1 MSHGEIRRR
10 RSLLPKISIVKE
22 PARIAT
28 RWAIIAAG
36 LTPLA
41 AVGVIYGID
50 RLRKARIP
58 GGHHGFPTMAPKPI
72 KVGDNII
79 SAYTEG
85 ATLYADMIRAIDS
98 AKDHVYFE
106 TYVWRSDNVGMAFKE
121 ALMRAAKRG
130 VDVFIIYDGFGSFM
144 SSPALKIFP
153 RTDHLYVHRV
163 KEVRAGLFLGDLR
176 RTGRN
181 HRKILVVDDTVGF
194 VGGFNI
200 GKDFGTEWR
209 DTHIEIEGPAVG
221 ILSSGFREFWNT
233 FRSKNQPRLPEGDE
247 LPWNDQIDVAFN
259 LPSHLLFPVR
269 QQYLDAFRRAGKSIE
284 LTTAYFVP
292 DKEILREL
300 ILAERRGVEV
310 RVLIPEYSNHIL
322 ADWVA
327 RPFYGALL
335 EEGVEIWLYKH
346 AMIHAKTVIA
356 DGYRSIV
363 GTANVDRLSMMG
375 NFEVTVRIDSP
386 EFAGRLEEIFE
397 NDLTTSRELT
407 LQEWEQRNL
416 FTRILEKLVQPFSF
430 VV

>member
-1 MSHGEIRRR
+1 MSHDEVRLESPLFPRFSVVRG
-10 RSLLPKISIVKE
+10 
-22 PARIAT
+22 PAKTAT
-28 RWAIIAAG
+28 RWALSA
-36 LTPLA
+36 A
-41 AVGVIYGID
+41 AVAPLSAVGIIYGID
-50 RLRKARIP
+50 RVRRSRIP

-72 KVGDNII
+72 EVGDNVI

-85 ATLYADMIRAIDS
+85 GTLYADMIRAIDG
-98 AKDHVYFE
+98 ANDHVYFE
-106 TYVWRSDNVGMAFKE
+106 MFVWRSDNTGMAFKE

-130 VDVFIIYDGFGSFM
+130 VDVFIIYDGFGSFL
-144 SSPALKIFP
+144 SRPALKIFP
-153 RTDHLYVHRV
+153 RTKHLYVHRV
-163 KEVRAGLFLGDLR
+163 KEVRVGLLLGDLR

-181 HRKILVVDDTVGF
+181 HRKILIVDDQVGF

-200 GKDFGTEWR
+200 GDDFGTEWR
-209 DTHIEIEGPAVG
+209 DTHIEIVGPAVS

-233 FRSKNQPRLPEGDE
+233 FRARNQPRLPEGDE
-247 LPWNDQIDVAFN
+247 LPWDDQIDVAFN

-269 QQYLDAFRRAGKSIE
+269 QQYLDAFRRAGHSIE

-335 EEGVEIWLYKH
+335 KEGVEIWLYKH

-386 EFAGRLEEIFE
+386 AFAQRLEEIFE

-407 LQEWEQRNL
+407 LEEWEERNL

>member
-1 MSHGEIRRR
+1 MSL
-10 RSLLPKISIVKE
+10 SPKFSYFKG
-22 PARIAT
+22 PARAAT
-28 RWAIIAAG
+28 KWAVAG
-36 LTPLA
+36 ALVSPLA
-41 AVGVIYGID
+41 AVAVIYGID
-50 RLRKARIP
+50 RVRKARIP

-72 KVGDNII
+72 HVGDNVI

-106 TYVWRSDNVGMAFKE
+106 TYVWRSDNVGLAFKD
-121 ALMRAAKRG
+121 ALVRAARRG
-130 VDVFIIYDGFGSFM
+130 VDVFVIYDGFGSMM

-163 KEVRAGLFLGDLR
+163 KEIRVGILLGDLR

-181 HRKILVVDDTVGF
+181 HRKILVVDDVVGF

-209 DTHIEIEGPAVG
+209 DTHIEIEGPAVNL
-221 ILSSGFREFWNT
+221 LSSGFREFWNT
-233 FRSKNQPRLPEGDE
+233 FRAKNQPRLPDGDE
-247 LPWNDQIDVAFN
+247 LPWDNQIDVAFN

-310 RVLIPEYSNHIL
+310 RVLIPEFSNHIL

-327 RPFYGALL
+327 RPFYGELL
-335 EEGVEIWLYKH
+335 KQGVEIWLYKH

-375 NFEVTVRIDSP
+375 NFEVTVQIDSP
-386 EFAGRLEEIFE
+386 EFAERLEEIFE
-397 NDLTTSRELT
+397 NDLTTSRKLT
-407 LQEWEQRNL
+407 LEEWDKRKM

-430 VV
+430 MV